1 MYQACTSERIFLALD
16 IRPAGAAFL
25 ENAGWNYF
33 VYLLVMFVSG
43 LYWDNLESDAMIAS
57 LSLLLMF
64 LLGLYWDNLE
74 SDAGQLYKLSQCDDH
89 VTKWLS
95 RSTYSPLTEWDQNDN
110 PVLEQVS
117 FDTILGLF

>member
-1 MYQACTSERIFLALD
+1 MLDCCTSERIFLALD

-33 VYLLVMFVSG
+33 VYLLVMFVS
-43 LYWDNLESDAMIAS
+43 
-57 LSLLLMF
+57 
-64 LLGLYWDNLE
+64 GLYWDNLE